1 MLTRDGSSTVHHY
14 NIQTLATELYN
25 AVMCSYNN
33 IYLKQF
39 LGNCLYTRNNNG
51 YYLRSKSDFVIL
63 QIRTVLKELNSGQ
76 IIWNLIPEEPKK
88 YNFIEHFQE
97 RN

>member
-1 MLTRDGSSTVHHY
+1 
-14 NIQTLATELYN
+14 
-25 AVMCSYNN
+25 MCSYNN

-51 YYLRSKSDFVIL
+51 YYLHSKSDFVIL